1 MGTDMEKKIIDPTK
15 DILLLDN
22 VSKQFGGIQA
32 VEDFSMSIK
41 EGELRCLIGP
51 NGAGKTTVFKMV
63 MGVYPASSGR
73 ILFKGEDITSMNASK
88 RARKGMSI
96 KMQVPGVYEEL
107 TLRENMRIAAEN
119 YVPKKLLNEEIDRL
133 IELVHIKDLGDP
145 VVKNMSHGQ
154 QQWLEIA
161 MALASNP
168 DLLLLDEP
176 AAGLGPEETEFTAQ
190 LVMDLNKQGLSIL
203 FIEHDMNFVKRI
215 ANNVTVL
222 YYGKKFAEGP
232 IEEIVNNEEVIRIY
246 LGNS

>member
-1 MGTDMEKKIIDPTK
+1 MATIETPKEK
-15 DILLLDN
+15 ILILDK

-32 VEDFSMSIK
+32 VEDFSMSMDK
-41 EGELRCLIGP
+41 GELRCLIGP

-73 ILFKGEDITSMNASK
+73 IIFQGEDITSISASK

-96 KMQVPGVYEEL
+96 KMQVPGVYEEM

-119 YVPKKLLNEEIDRL
+119 YVPKKQLDEEIDRL
-133 IELVHIKDLGDP
+133 IELVHIQDLGNP
-145 VVKNMSHGQ
+145 QVKNMSHGQ

-168 DLLLLDEP
+168 ALLLLDEP
-176 AAGLGPEETEFTAQ
+176 AAGLGPEETEFTAE
-190 LVMDLNKQGLSIL
+190 LVTSLNKQGLSIL
-203 FIEHDMNFVKRI
+203 FIEHDMNFVRKI
-215 ANNVTVL
+215 ADQVTVL
-222 YYGKKFAEGP
+222 YYGKKFAEGS
-232 IEEIVNNEEVIRIY
+232 IEEIVNDERVIQIY

>member
-1 MGTDMEKKIIDPTK
+1 MANIETPKEK
-15 DILLLDN
+15 ILVLDK

-32 VEDFSMSIK
+32 VEDFSMSMDK
-41 EGELRCLIGP
+41 GELRCLIGP

-73 ILFKGEDITSMNASK
+73 IVFQGEDITSISASK

-119 YVPKKLLNEEIDRL
+119 YVPKKQLSEEIDRL
-133 IELVHIKDLGDP
+133 IELVHIQDLGNP
-145 VVKNMSHGQ
+145 QVKNMSHGQ

-161 MALASNP
+161 MALASDP
-168 DLLLLDEP
+168 ALLLLDEP
-176 AAGLGPEETEFTAQ
+176 AAGLGPEETEFTAE
-190 LVMDLNKQGLSIL
+190 LVTSLNKQGLSIL
-203 FIEHDMNFVKRI
+203 FIEHDMNFVRKI
-215 ANNVTVL
+215 ADQVTVL

-232 IEEIVNNEEVIRIY
+232 IEDIVNDERVIQIY

>member
-1 MGTDMEKKIIDPTK
+1 MAMIETPKEK
-15 DILLLDN
+15 ILILDK

-32 VEDFSMSIK
+32 VEDFSMSMDK
-41 EGELRCLIGP
+41 GELRCLIGP

-73 ILFKGEDITSMNASK
+73 IVFQGEDITSISASK

-119 YVPKKLLNEEIDRL
+119 YVPKKQLDEEIDRL
-133 IELVHIKDLGDP
+133 IELVHIQDLGNP
-145 VVKNMSHGQ
+145 QVKNMSHGQ

-168 DLLLLDEP
+168 SLLLLDEP
-176 AAGLGPEETEFTAQ
+176 AAGLGPEETEFTAE
-190 LVMDLNKQGLSIL
+190 LVTSLNKQGLSIL
-203 FIEHDMNFVKRI
+203 FIEHDMNFVRKI
-215 ANNVTVL
+215 ANQVTVL
-222 YYGKKFAEGP
+222 YYGKKFAEGS
-232 IEEIVNNEEVIRIY
+232 IDEIVNDERVIQIY